1 VSWSRWLGFALI
13 ALLVLFPIYWGVR
26 TSLAAPRDASLFPA
40 LTLDHYRYLLSQ
52 KLFYRYTTNSLLVS
66 LGTVVGVLFAALPAG
81 YALAKIRFSG
91 RRLGVLFLLLPL
103 LPAIAVL
110 TPLISY
116 MYRLELLNT
125 LTGLVVLNL
134 VFNLPFAVWMTR
146 GFMLAVPDAVEEAA
160 MIDGASRLGI
170 MARITIPLTA
180 TGLFA
185 VAAFVFVQSWN
196 NYLFAYAI
204 ISSPAQ
210 RVIPMGILAS
220 LGAWGTQWGPLMAFG
235 TLGVLPPIL
244 LLLMF
249 QRWFIAGM
257 LGQVR

>member
-1 VSWSRWLGFALI
+1 MKWSRWLGFAVI
-13 ALLVLFPIYWGVR
+13 AFLVFFPIYWGVR
-26 TSLAAPRDASLFPA
+26 TSLAAPRDVSLFPT
-40 LTLDHYRYLLSQ
+40 LTLEHYRYLLSQ
-52 KLFYRYTTNSLLVS
+52 KLFYQYTTNSLLVS
-66 LGTVVGVLFAALPAG
+66 LGTVVGVLLAALPAG
-81 YALAKIRFSG
+81 YALAKLRFSG
-91 RRLGVLFLLLPL
+91 RRFGVLFLLLPL

-116 MYRLELLNT
+116 MYRLQLLNT
-125 LTGLVVLNL
+125 LTGLIVLNL

-170 MARITIPLTA
+170 MARIVIPLTA

-185 VAAFVFVQSWN
+185 VAAFVFVQTWN
-196 NYLFAYAI
+196 NYLYAYAI

-210 RVIPMGILAS
+210 RVVPMGILAS

-244 LLLMF
+244 LLLVF

-257 LGQVR
+257 LGQAR

>member
-1 VSWSRWLGFALI
+1 MKPLHWLGFAVI
-13 ALLVLFPIYWGVR
+13 AFLVLFPIYWGVR
-26 TSLAAPRDASLFPA
+26 TSFAEARDASWLPRITFE
-40 LTLDHYRYLLSQ
+40 HYRYLLSQ
-52 KLFYRYTTNSLLVS
+52 EIFYRYTRNSLVVS
-66 LGTVVGVLFAALPAG
+66 LGTVAAVLLIGLPAA
-81 YALAKIRFSG
+81 YALAKLRFSG
-91 RRLGVLFLLLPL
+91 RRFGILFLLLPL

-116 MYRLELLNT
+116 MYRLDLLNT
-125 LTGLVVLNL
+125 LSGLVVLNL

-160 MIDGASRLGI
+160 MIDGASRLGV

-185 VAAFVFVQSWN
+185 VAAFVFVQTWN
-196 NYLFAYAI
+196 NYLYAYAI
-204 ISSPAQ
+204 ISSPDQ

-220 LGAWGTQWGPLMAFG
+220 LGAWGTQWGPLMSFG

-244 LLLMF
+244 LLLVF
-249 QRWFIAGM
+249 RRWFIAGM

>member
-1 VSWSRWLGFALI
+1 MKWSRWLGFAVI
-13 ALLVLFPIYWGVR
+13 AFLVLFPIYWGVR
-26 TSLAAPRDASLFPA
+26 TSLAAPRDVSLFPT
-40 LTLDHYRYLLSQ
+40 LTLEHYRYLLSQ
-52 KLFYRYTTNSLLVS
+52 KLFYQYTTNSLLVS
-66 LGTVVGVLFAALPAG
+66 LGTVVGVLLAALPAG
-81 YALAKIRFSG
+81 YALAKLRFSG
-91 RRLGVLFLLLPL
+91 RRFGVLFLLLPL

-116 MYRLELLNT
+116 MYRLQLLNT

-170 MARITIPLTA
+170 MARIVIPLTA

-185 VAAFVFVQSWN
+185 VAAFVFVQTWN
-196 NYLFAYAI
+196 NYLYAYAI

-210 RVIPMGILAS
+210 RVVPMGILAS

-244 LLLMF
+244 LLLIF

-257 LGQVR
+257 LGQAR